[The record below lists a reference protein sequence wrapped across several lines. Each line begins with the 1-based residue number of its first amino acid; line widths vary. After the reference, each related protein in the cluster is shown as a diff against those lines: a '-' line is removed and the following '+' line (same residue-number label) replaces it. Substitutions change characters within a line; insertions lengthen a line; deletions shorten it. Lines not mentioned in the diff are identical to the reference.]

1 MVSDWKEFL
10 EEQKGNED
18 GFSGEPAIIKKDL
31 EEFFLGEVVR
41 IEKEI
46 DKFKAKL
53 RAKSFDGSEG
63 SCSSLIID
71 SKMFGRLDG
80 QLRVYKELA
89 GVEQNAENK
98 VVIMLEEETKKKKGI
113 GKNG

>member
-31 EEFFLGEVVR
+31 EEFFLGEVAR

-46 DKFKAKL
+46 KKCALNGEIYYCDYL
-53 RAKSFDGSEG
+53 E
-63 SCSSLIID
+63 
-71 SKMFGRLDG
+71 G
-80 QLRVYKELA
+80 QLFYVKKLA
-89 GVEQNAENK
+89 GVE
-98 VVIMLEEETKKKKGI
+98 
-113 GKNG
+113 KNGL